1 MEEVEEVEEVEE
13 LEEETAGELLA
24 ELVPSTRDVRG
35 PTPMPPKVETIRLR
49 AAYIKLIN

>member
-35 PTPMPPKVETIRLR
+35 PTPMPPKWKRSACEQPTS
-49 AAYIKLIN
+49 N